1 MEKYTVKIF
10 FTDNSATTVN
20 GVLEEE
26 LNHALDCIASFGAG
40 DDRFVVLPYFMGRIN
55 MIREVLWEVEE

>member
-1 MEKYTVKIF
+1 MKKYTVKIF

-40 DDRFVVLPYFMGRIN
+40 DDHFVVLPYFMGRIN